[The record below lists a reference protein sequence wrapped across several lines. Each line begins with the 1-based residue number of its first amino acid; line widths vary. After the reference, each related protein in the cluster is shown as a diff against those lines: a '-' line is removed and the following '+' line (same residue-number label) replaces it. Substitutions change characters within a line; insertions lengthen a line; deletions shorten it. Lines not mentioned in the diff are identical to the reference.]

1 MRGNGAS
8 HRRLRVLCG
17 ALATIAAASLFGC
30 GGEIDR
36 YDLVIRGGRV
46 VDGTGNPWFQ
56 ADVAVHD
63 GRIVA
68 VGDLG
73 DADADQLIDA
83 SGLTVVPG
91 FIDMH
96 AHSDYTLLV
105 DGNAESKVRQGVTT
119 EILGEH
125 RSAGP
130 QVGPARAQLE
140 RSLEGVPLEPDWTTL
155 GEYFSRL
162 EESGISVNVASYVG
176 TGQVRMAVMGAEDRE
191 PSDAELSQM
200 ESLVEEAMRDG
211 ALGVSSALSYV
222 PNTFMS
228 SEEIV
233 RLARVAARHGG
244 IYATHLRRQDVE
256 IEAGIREAIEIG
268 RRTGL
273 PVHIFHFKIKHPE
286 MWGRFA
292 SYTSLVDEARAEGV
306 NVTADLYPYIAGV
319 TGLAASLPPR
329 FLEGGTEAMLER
341 IRDPRVREEIRRDIA
356 RGLPGWENEV
366 AEAGGWDRMVVS
378 AVQRPE
384 NEEYE
389 GVSLARVAETMG
401 EDPVDAMC
409 ELLLSEGGNVRMIQH
424 AAAEEDL
431 EHAITLPW
439 TAIGS
444 DGIAMSPDGFPWLG
458 KPHPRYYGTYSR
470 VLERYVV
477 EKGLLSF
484 SDAIRKMTS
493 LPAQILGIRDRGLL
507 RPGMRADI
515 VVLDPDGVVDRATFE
530 DPQLYPL
537 GIEYVFVDGVAVVSG
552 GGHTDARPGRVLRG
566 TGGR

>member
-1 MRGNGAS
+1 MKRRGIWYRRFRILTGLLTTVAVAS
-8 HRRLRVLCG
+8 VG
-17 ALATIAAASLFGC
+17 GC
-30 GGEIDR
+30 GGDGAA
-36 YDLVIRGGRV
+36 YDLLIRGGRV
-46 VDGTGNPWFQ
+46 VDGSGNPWFH
-56 ADVAVHD
+56 ADVGVREGTIA
-63 GRIVA
+63 A

-73 DADADQLIDA
+73 DAEADRVIDA

-105 DGNAESKVRQGVTT
+105 DGDAESKVRQGVTT

-125 RSAGP
+125 RSAAP
-130 QVGPARAQLE
+130 QVGPARAELV

-162 EESGISVNVASYVG
+162 EASGISVNVASYVG
-176 TGQVRMAVMGAEDRE
+176 TGQVRMAVTGAEDRE
-191 PSDAELSQM
+191 PSEVELSEM

-268 RRTGL
+268 RRAGI
-273 PVHIFHFKIKHPE
+273 PVHIFHFKVKHPE
-286 MWGRFA
+286 MWGRFS
-292 SYTSLVDEARAEGV
+292 SYTTLVDEARAEGV

-341 IRDPRVREEIRRDIA
+341 IRDPAVREEIRRDIA

-378 AVQRPE
+378 AVRSPE
-384 NEEYE
+384 NQEYE
-389 GVSLARVAETMG
+389 GLSLARVAELMG

-470 VLERYVV
+470 VLDRYVG

-493 LPAQILGIRDRGLL
+493 LPAQILGVRDRGLL

-515 VVLDPDGVVDRATFE
+515 VVLDADGVEDRATFE
-530 DPQLYPL
+530 NPQVYPL
-537 GIEYVFVDGVAVVSG
+537 GIEYVFVDGVAVLSRG
-552 GGHTDARPGRVLRG
+552 THTGARPGRVLRG

>member
-1 MRGNGAS
+1 MTGNGAS
-8 HRRLRVLCG
+8 RRRVRVLG
-17 ALATIAAASLFGC
+17 GLLAATAVASLVGC
-30 GGEIDR
+30 GGEAR
-36 YDLVIRGGRV
+36 PYDLLIRGGRV

-56 ADVAVHD
+56 ADVAVREGTIAAV
-63 GRIVA
+63 GRI
-68 VGDLG
+68 G
-73 DADADQLIDA
+73 DAGADRVIDA

-96 AHSDYTLLV
+96 SHSDYTLLV

-119 EILGEH
+119 EILGENG
-125 RSAGP
+125 SAGP
-130 QVGPARAQLE
+130 LVGPARAEME
-140 RSLEGVPLEPDWTTL
+140 RRLEGVPVDADWTTL

-191 PSDAELSQM
+191 PSEAELAQM

-228 SEEIV
+228 SEEMV
-233 RLARVAARHGG
+233 RLARVAARNGG

-268 RRTGL
+268 RSAGL
-273 PVHIFHFKIKHPE
+273 PVHIFHFKVKHPE
-286 MWGRFA
+286 MWGRFSA
-292 SYTSLVDEARAEGV
+292 YTGLVDEARAGGIA
-306 NVTADLYPYIAGV
+306 VTADLYPYIAGV

-341 IRDPRVREEIRRDIA
+341 IRDPRVRDEIRRDIA

-378 AVQRPE
+378 AVRRAE
-384 NEEYE
+384 NKEYE
-389 GVSLARVAETMG
+389 GMSLARVAEMMG
-401 EDPVDAMC
+401 KDPVDAAC

-431 EHAITLPW
+431 EHAIALPW

-444 DGIAMSPDGFPWLG
+444 DGIAMNPDGFAWLG

-470 VLERYVV
+470 VLDRYVG

-493 LPAQILGIRDRGLL
+493 LPAQILGFRDRGLL

-515 VVLDPDGVVDRATFE
+515 VLLDADRLEDRATFE
-530 DPQLYPL
+530 EPQLYPV
-537 GIEYVFVDGVAVVSG
+537 GIEYVF
-552 GGHTDARPGRVLRG
+552 
-566 TGGR
+566 